1 MTNPNDKDNKPAK
14 VFSKKLIVG
23 LVIIGAIFVFQ
34 GIIQVNK
41 GLFGPK
47 DTKPSTST
55 ATSTS
60 ETSPNSGSD
69 YSQVGPQFKDPNG
82 TLTLNYPAD
91 WKVAADPQPSNPFQ
105 ASAEGGVVD
114 FRISKEPLGQDI
126 TPKQYVEAMDRIFK
140 TDPKVKTIDKLGE
153 EVVTINGNE
162 CIKRTHTMMLA
173 DKAILIKQMFLVL
186 VKDRVAYCAV
196 ATTPVDIFEK
206 TKPTFDK
213 VYQSVRFE

>member
-1 MTNPNDKDNKPAK
+1 MTNPNDKDNKPAN
-14 VFSKKLIVG
+14 VFSKRLRIG
-23 LVIIGAIFVFQ
+23 LLIIGAIFVFQ
-34 GIIQVNK
+34 GLSQLNK
-41 GLFGPK
+41 SFFGNK
-47 DTKPSTST
+47 DTKP
-55 ATSTS
+55 ATVTTTS
-60 ETSPNSGSD
+60 ETSPNSGAD

-82 TLTLNYPAD
+82 SLTLNYPAD
-91 WKVAADPQPSNPFQ
+91 WKVAADPRPNNPFQ

-114 FRISKEPLGQDI
+114 FRISKEPLDQDI
-126 TPKQYVEAMDRIFK
+126 TPKQYVEAMDKIFK

-153 EVVTINGNE
+153 ELVTINGNE

-173 DKAILIKQMFLVL
+173 NKEILIKQMFLVL

>member
-1 MTNPNDKDNKPAK
+1 MPNPNEQESKPPK
-14 VFSKKLIVG
+14 IFSTRLKIGLLIVG
-23 LVIIGAIFVFQ
+23 VIFVFQ
-34 GIIQVNK
+34 GLSQLNK
-41 GLFGPK
+41 GLSGGK
-47 DTKPSTST
+47 ETKPST
-55 ATSTS
+55 TSTS
-60 ETSPNSGSD
+60 EIAPNSGAD
-69 YSQVGPQFKDPNG
+69 YSSVGPQFKDPNG
-82 TLTLNYPAD
+82 TLTLNYPAN
-91 WKVAADPQPSNPFQ
+91 WKVATDANPNNPFQ

-126 TPKQYVEAMDRIFK
+126 TPKQYVEAMDKIFK
-140 TDPKVKTIDKLGE
+140 TDPKVQTIDKLGE

-173 DKAILIKQMFLVL
+173 NKAILIKQMFLVL

-206 TKPTFDK
+206 TKPTFDN